1 MAKITKTYS
10 VDQKIY
16 EAFDNITDEKNI
28 NKSSFIENCIN
39 KFLNDNDSG
48 FVDKVYVLKTNPSY
62 SVVIRRK
69 DDTFYYLNDGS
80 KIPIILFM
88 QMYKEVDQV
97 DPKQFFDNSLADR
110 LTVTINGENQSLKK
124 SGFEGYEKLNS

>member
-10 VDQKIY
+10 VDQKIF
-16 EAFDNITDEKNI
+16 EAFDNLTEEKNI

-39 KFLNDNDSG
+39 KFVDDNNMG
-48 FVDKVYVLKTNPSY
+48 FIDKKYVLKTNPNYLVS
-62 SVVIRRK
+62 IKRK

-88 QMYKEVDQV
+88 QMYKETDNVESNEISSV
-97 DPKQFFDNSLADR
+97 NFGIPPK
-110 LTVTINGENQSLKK
+110 T
-124 SGFEGYEKLNS
+124 GFEGYDKINS